1 MKIGLL
7 FNRAR
12 GYGRRFCL
20 GVAAWAEARDDWQLE
35 MIPPD
40 ASTASLAKYD
50 GIIAHIL
57 DECMQDLFTGL
68 KAKIVADFYRTGHEG
83 FAQAMPDH
91 SAIGAL
97 AANHFIERG
106 FSSFA
111 FCGYDGILFSDAR
124 RNGFAKNL
132 SGRSFAISEYRAPK
146 KLYGRFGEHVI
157 LNEELTS
164 RPVDEVQLAKWLK
177 SLPHGTAVF
186 CAHDL
191 RAIQA
196 PATAKRCGLEIP
208 RDLAILGVD
217 NDILA
222 CSFVKPRLSS
232 IDNNGFGC
240 GQAAAKCLES
250 LFSGEA
256 NSRTLA
262 LVPPLGIVARQS
274 TARFCYPSAE
284 VNEALEFIRANI
296 SRNLTASMF
305 FSHIGLAHTS
315 LDKKFKN
322 EVGRTVHAEL
332 ARIRIEEAKRL
343 LSATNLPL
351 ADIASRYGFA
361 TRKYFV
367 KVFLSATGC
376 DPSTWRSYRGEIAKS
391 SSGDAGGNPDKIVR
405 RGVFA

>member
-20 GVAAWAEARDDWQLE
+20 GVADWAETREDWQLE
-35 MIPPD
+35 MIAPD
-40 ASTASLAKYD
+40 ASRRILARYD

-57 DECMQDLFTGL
+57 DERMQERFERLP
-68 KAKIVADFYRTGHEG
+68 AKIVADFYRTGQEG

-124 RNGFAKNL
+124 RDGFARKL
-132 SGRSFAISEYRAPK
+132 FGRSFSFSEYRAPK
-146 KLYGRFGEHVI
+146 KLYGRFGENII

-164 RPVDEVQLAKWLK
+164 RSADEDKLAEWLK
-177 SLPHGTAVF
+177 SLPLGTAVF

-191 RAIQA
+191 RAIQVI
-196 PATAKRCGLEIP
+196 ATAKRCGLDIP

-217 NDILA
+217 NDTLA

-232 IDNNGFGC
+232 VDNNGFGC
-240 GQAAAKCLES
+240 GRAAAKCLEG

-256 NSRTLA
+256 DFRTVA
-262 LVPPLGIVARQS
+262 LVPPLGIAARQS
-274 TARFCYPSAE
+274 TARFCYPSRE
-284 VNEALEFIRANI
+284 VNEALEFMRANI
-296 SRNLTASMF
+296 SRNLTASMV
-305 FSHIGLAHTS
+305 FSHVGLAHTS
-315 LDKKFKN
+315 LDKRFKS

-343 LSATNLPL
+343 LATTNLSL
-351 ADIASRYGFA
+351 SAIASRCGFA
-361 TRKYFV
+361 ARKYFV
-367 KVFLSATGC
+367 KVFSAETGH
-376 DPSTWRSYRGEIAKS
+376 DPSVWRSRRNEIA
-391 SSGDAGGNPDKIVR
+391 
-405 RGVFA
+405 